1 MLLGLLVDCLRRSFN
16 LGKEMQCVI
25 RLSQVLASNAPEG
38 SSKVVQDHFE
48 DCLKAF
54 LGGNLFGYGDL
65 DSGLEVLKFIG
76 NQCSERVCHCLY
88 GTFRNHADIH
98 EQPASIRPLSIG
110 MIWVIL
116 AKSSTGSTSH
126 TPHSHGQIFLAIVDI
141 VGALIRLRRDLVQPT
156 LPHLVTV
163 VRLLLSAL
171 RSVRPQL
178 GAKQSQLVSDSMP
191 WYVNPSEPL
200 GAEEARAVGRLLT
213 SLQTKTIPRTFK
225 EKDKT
230 EIQRAESLAHP
241 FSKHAPYVLLAY
253 IEAMNHPLCVLPLV
267 VRRELEPG
275 LFALCDMMSEHGRD
289 SLMVSALDA
298 GGKATLKTLWREYEK
313 QRYVG
318 KG

>member
-1 MLLGLLVDCLRRSFN
+1 
-16 LGKEMQCVI
+16 
-25 RLSQVLASNAPEG
+25 
-38 SSKVVQDHFE
+38 
-48 DCLKAF
+48 
-54 LGGNLFGYGDL
+54 
-65 DSGLEVLKFIG
+65 
-76 NQCSERVCHCLY
+76 
-88 GTFRNHADIH
+88 
-98 EQPASIRPLSIG
+98 
-110 MIWVIL
+110 MIWAIL
-116 AKSSTGSTSH
+116 SKSLIGSTRH
-126 TPHSHGQIFLAIVDI
+126 APHSHGQIFVTIVDI

-156 LPHLVTV
+156 LPHLVMV

-191 WYVNPSEPL
+191 WHINTSEPL

-225 EKDKT
+225 EKDKA
-230 EIQRAESLAHP
+230 ESQRAESLAHP

-253 IEAMNHPLCVLPLV
+253 IEAMNHPLCVLPLA

-289 SLMVSALDA
+289 AIMVSALDA
-298 GGKATLKTLWREYEK
+298 GGKATLKALWREYEK